1 MDKIKVIKVVLAVA
15 GAGVSLAA
23 GLLDQKS
30 QEKFIDEKV
39 KEALQNK

>member
-1 MDKIKVIKVVLAVA
+1 MDKTKIAKVVLAVV

-30 QEKFIDEKV
+30 QEKVIDEKV